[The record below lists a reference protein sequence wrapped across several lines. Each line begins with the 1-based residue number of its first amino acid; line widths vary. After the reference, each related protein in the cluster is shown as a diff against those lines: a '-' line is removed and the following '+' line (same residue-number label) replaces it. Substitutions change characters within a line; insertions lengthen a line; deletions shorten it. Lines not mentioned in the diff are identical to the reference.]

1 MFRFLAVSLA
11 SGLAMTAVAHAQ
23 AAEDDGLDCVYNE
36 LVDSYELVAEAFLYG
51 DLSAEE
57 LAKSQQAVDAAM
69 ASCDAKH
76 SYGVD
81 QAEVA
86 ADLGKMGSAID
97 YLSEELLFGDVSE
110 AAINAV
116 LDAYD
121 AFTDEELDAIFDPD
135 WRSDAV
141 FYARVKAKM
150 TTAGI
155 PDESWAI
162 DTALTIVEIAA
173 LMEEATY
180 LFMLDEDAQ

>member
-1 MFRFLAVSLA
+1 MSRFLAVSLA
-11 SGLAMTAVAHAQ
+11 SGLALAGAAHAQ
-23 AAEDDGLDCVYNE
+23 DAGDDGLDCVYNA

-57 LAKSQQAVDAAM
+57 LAKSKQAVEAAT
-69 ASCDAKH
+69 ALCDAKH

-86 ADLGKMGSAID
+86 AELGKMGSAID

-110 AAINAV
+110 AAINAA
-116 LDAYD
+116 LDAFH
-121 AFTDEELDAIFDPD
+121 AFTDEEFDAFGDPD

-141 FYARVKAKM
+141 FYARLKAKM

-155 PDESWAI
+155 PDETWAI